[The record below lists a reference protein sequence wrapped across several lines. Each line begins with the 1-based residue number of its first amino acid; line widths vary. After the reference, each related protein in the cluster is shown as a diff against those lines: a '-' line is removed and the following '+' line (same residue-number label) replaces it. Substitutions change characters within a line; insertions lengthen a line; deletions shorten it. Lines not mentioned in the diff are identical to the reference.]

1 MNFIFLGAQEQEV
14 WKSFIPAI
22 GPIVAALITT
32 IGVIWTARSSL
43 KKLKI
48 DQKATPTELAR
59 YKEWLEVAEKYKSV
73 YTKQY
78 PDGPDHGGQWNSI
91 KESCEAAL
99 HAASWERIV
108 LSETPEGRAQK
119 KLLNLDSNYV
129 ASMLMG
135 DNNYNKKVPKFRNLL
150 VYNIIYAIFIML
162 FILFSFL
169 FVLLSVVKCFQGSS
183 DWIAYLFTALFIL
196 FYILLTKGMFYS
208 ISGEVLAEVYFR
220 KVAYSNKIQLDEPE
234 DIDRRKRI
242 KAAFWDPE
250 LENYVIFPKKGGFC
264 RSIHRFWVSAYTSSK
279 TLEKK
284 KYGYAYFEK
293 PEYSN
298 ENNM

>member
-22 GPIVAALITT
+22 GTIVAALITT

-48 DQKATPTELAR
+48 DQKATPTELTR

-73 YTKQY
+73 YMTQD
-78 PDGPDHGGQWNSI
+78 PSGPDYGRQWNNI
-91 KESCEAAL
+91 KKSCEAAL
-99 HAASWERIV
+99 QAASWERIV

-119 KLLNLDSNYV
+119 KLLSLDSNYV
-129 ASMLMG
+129 ASMLME
-135 DNNYNKKVPKFRNLL
+135 DNNHNKKVPKFRNL
-150 VYNIIYAIFIML
+150 VYNIIYTIVIIF
-162 FILFSFL
+162 FTLFSFSSI
-169 FVLLSVVKCFQGSS
+169 LLSVVKFFQGSS
-183 DWIAYLFTALFIL
+183 DWIVYLFTALSIL
-196 FYILLTKGMFYS
+196 FYILLTEGMFYS

-242 KAAFWDPE
+242 KAAFWDPK

-264 RSIHRFWVSAYTSSK
+264 RSVHRFWVSAYTSSK

>member
-108 LSETPEGRAQK
+108 LSETPEDRAQK

-150 VYNIIYAIFIML
+150 VYNIIYLIFIML

-169 FVLLSVVKCFQGSS
+169 FILLSVVKYFQGSS
-183 DWIAYLFTALFIL
+183 DWIAYPFAALFIL

-264 RSIHRFWVSAYTSSK
+264 RSVHRFWVSAYTSSK